1 MKFFEKILPP
11 KNKVFYDCFEN
22 AASVCNE
29 MALLYLNTVENG
41 INEEIVIKARS
52 LKHRSVD
59 IEKQTINLLNAT
71 FVTPIDREDIQELS
85 CMLNK
90 ITKKIVQACTNLNV
104 YRLENYTLEMKQ
116 QAKALTTAT
125 SELIVCVGLIKN
137 IAKTTE
143 ITNSRNRM
151 KEIETFGD
159 DIMYKAVDEL
169 FSGKFDALEVIKLR
183 DIYKDIESALDKCFS
198 VSDETLNLALK
209 NN

>member
-1 MKFFEKILPP
+1 MGLFDKILPP

-22 AASVCNE
+22 AADICNQ
-29 MALLYLNTVENG
+29 MSQLYLSTVENG
-41 INEEIVIKARS
+41 IDEEIRIKARE
-52 LKHRSVD
+52 LKHKSVD

-71 FVTPIDREDIQELS
+71 FVTPIDREDIQSLA

-90 ITKKIVQACTNLNV
+90 ITKKTVQACMNLNV
-104 YRLENYTLEMKQ
+104 YRLAAYTPEMKE
-116 QAKALTTAT
+116 QAKTLTTAT
-125 SELIVCVGLIKN
+125 AELIVGVGLIKN

-159 DIMYKAVDEL
+159 EVMYRAVDEL
-169 FSGKFDALEVIKLR
+169 FSGKFEALEVIKLR
-183 DIYKDIESALDKCFS
+183 DLYKDIENALDKCFS
-198 VSDETLNLALK
+198 VSDEILNLALK